1 MEHEFE
7 SSAGPDPAT
16 QGRDGDADQV
26 DSPAE
31 PRTFPDAGDDVS
43 RIDIDD
49 PAFGIRLARL
59 LVHRRESIG
68 VGLGAMARRSN
79 RTVPRTTLRELESGT
94 STLDPALV
102 SRVVALYGVDL
113 DDIAP
118 ARIRIR
124 IDRSARTVSAGGVAA
139 HFGET
144 DADELLRTYLR
155 LVRRLRDQQDVEV
168 ISLRRDD
175 VDDLARFLGRPAESV
190 LERLCDLMGST
201 RSQRRMVVG
210 MCLAGAMMVT
220 IAVPSA
226 AALRGD
232 GSPSTTVI
240 DPGLTDLSMA
250 DPAMAD
256 PAIADPAMARPWTPD
271 ARGRSGAPIV
281 DPMVDPFRPAH
292 ESSEVEQGR
301 WPLVIV
307 DIDGIWDRERVL
319 DSEGRLRPVGSG
331 TDDRPDRDRGDST
344 GDSPGED
351 GDDTPDDVDLWT
363 TGSLEEVQVLPPG
376 GTGATDFG
384 DGSDEPIW
392 IPPFPDRIV
401 DPGIAPSD

>member
-7 SSAGPDPAT
+7 SGAGPDPAT

-31 PRTFPDAGDDVS
+31 PRTFPGAADDVP

-79 RTVPRTTLRELESGT
+79 GTVPRGTLRELESGT

-155 LVRRLRDQQDVEV
+155 LVRRLRDQHDVEV

-190 LERLCDLMGST
+190 LEQLCDLMGST

-232 GSPSTTVI
+232 GSPSTAVI
-240 DPGLTDLSMA
+240 DPGLTDLS
-250 DPAMAD
+250 MAD
-256 PAIADPAMARPWTPD
+256 PAIADPAMARPWTRD
-271 ARGRSGAPIV
+271 ARDRTGAPIV
-281 DPMVDPFRPAH
+281 DPMLDPFAVVDG
-292 ESSEVEQGR
+292 SSEVRPDLG
-301 WPLVIV
+301 PLVIV
-307 DIDGIWDRERVL
+307 DVDGIWDRERVL
-319 DSEGRLRPVGSG
+319 DSEGRLRPVDSG
-331 TDDRPDRDRGDST
+331 TSDQPGRDRGDST
-344 GDSPGED
+344 GDSTGED
-351 GDDTPDDVDLWT
+351 GDDDPHDVDHGVI
-363 TGSLEEVQVLPPG
+363 GSLEEVQVLPPG
-376 GTGATDFG
+376 DPGLTGFLD
-384 DGSDEPIW
+384 SNDEPIW
-392 IPPFPDRIV
+392 IPPFPERIV
-401 DPGIAPSD
+401 DPGIAPSG